1 LEVKDPLKSFAK
13 TTFQGKQEKNLK
25 SQWRELRQGTLISIG
40 SKADK
45 GNRLTRFE
53 SINGQL
59 YLRITTGN
67 REFIP
72 LKPVLVEGAWD
83 RVRSRLATLEV
94 RGASR

>member
-1 LEVKDPLKSFAK
+1 MDKAKHYPTDKSVVFGGKGLFEKLCKNHLTGKAREIVK
-13 TTFQGKQEKNLK
+13 KQWKEP
-25 SQWRELRQGTLISIG
+25 RQGTLISIG

-72 LKPVLVEGAWD
+72 LKPLLVEG
-83 RVRSRLATLEV
+83 
-94 RGASR
+94 GGIG